1 MLRTIIV
8 TTLLI
13 AGGCAQQVWYREN
26 TTLSEARRDLAECK
40 YEAIKSTPPYR
51 GLENPIAAGM
61 EAKGYRLVDPSSGL
75 RMTDP

>member
-13 AGGCAQQVWYREN
+13 AGGVHSRCGIERHRHSRKRGGSSGMQI
-26 TTLSEARRDLAECK
+26 
-40 YEAIKSTPPYR
+40 EAIKSTPPYR

-61 EAKGYRLVDPSSGL
+61 KRRVTGSWTHPPDCG
-75 RMTDP
+75 